1 MSIVTRTALT
11 ALLAA
16 ALSSAVFA
24 QTAPPAKQA
33 SSEDATPMS
42 GRLIETTIETQL
54 KIAERPETAARVATY
69 KRNLYEALLK
79 KGFTGDQAMQI
90 TVATPLP
97 PVYANR

>member
-1 MSIVTRTALT
+1 MSIIPRTGLA
-11 ALLAA
+11 ALLAVGLA
-16 ALSSAVFA
+16 TAVVA
-24 QTAPPAKQA
+24 QPVPPAKA
-33 SSEDATPMS
+33 PADDAAPMS
-42 GRLIETTIETQL
+42 GRAIETTIETQL

-90 TVATPLP
+90 TIATPLP